1 MADTKGCYRCC
12 VVSSA
17 SDYHMYMCAATP
29 SNILLMQW
37 YDPLNKFML
46 LGVSAWFV
54 AKVHTYIQTY
64 IHPFNCPLSGTTRVN
79 RYQRGKTIWI
89 LLKQEAVSGSG
100 ISWAVCKSAPCSR
113 QTTTPAPRHSVIYRP
128 HALLAAQPNQ
138 QRQSTEGQHY
148 QCRWVRNIIRQVTN
162 SASVKWQHDHDNT
175 FKVLEE

>member
-64 IHPFNCPLSGTTRVN
+64 IHPFNCPLSGTTRVS

-113 QTTTPAPRHSVIYRP
+113 QTTTPAPHHSVIYRP

-138 QRQSTEGQHY
+138 QLQSTEDTSHCF
-148 QCRWVRNIIRQVTN
+148 QCSHTWHIKLSR
-162 SASVKWQHDHDNT
+162 SVS
-175 FKVLEE
+175 F